1 MTIKEQ
7 LMADQKEAMKA
18 KEAAKLTTIRGVL
31 AAIKTKEIDKKAD
44 LSEEEVQQVI
54 RTAVKQLMDARK
66 DFESGGR
73 SDLVEST
80 DAEIATLKT
89 YLPAELGDA
98 ELAEIVKTAVAES
111 GATSKAD
118 MGKAMGAAVKAV
130 AGRADGNRV
139 KDVVM
144 SVLS

>member
-1 MTIKEQ
+1 
-7 LMADQKEAMKA
+7 MADQKEAMKA

>member
-1 MTIKEQ
+1 
-7 LMADQKEAMKA
+7 MADQKEAMKA

-73 SDLVEST
+73 ADLMEST
-80 DAEIATLKT
+80 DAEIAVLKA
-89 YLPAELGDA
+89 YLPAELCDA
-98 ELAEIVKTAVAES
+98 ELAEIVKAAVVES
-111 GATSKAD
+111 GTTSKAD

-144 SVLS
+144 SILS